1 MIDAIV
7 IGGGPNGLSAAIEL
21 ANAGKS
27 VWLYE
32 ANPTVGG
39 SARSAELTLPGF
51 VHDICSAV
59 HPLAAGSPCF
69 SRLPLDSYGLQ
80 YVYPPAALAHPF
92 EDGSAI
98 LLTKSIEQTSA
109 FFGSDRQPYKKLIS
123 PIAENWS
130 ELSADVL
137 GPPRFPKHPLRAAR
151 FAWYAVKPAKALAS
165 TIFKN
170 DKSRA
175 VFAGLAAH
183 SCLALEQYGTSA
195 FGLILAALA
204 HAIGWPVAQCGSQS
218 ISNSLAAHLQSLGGK
233 IITDHRVATL
243 DELPP
248 AKAILCDVTPRQ
260 LICIAGG
267 SFPQRFIRKL
277 ARYRYGA
284 GVFKMDWALS
294 ERVPWKAKE
303 CFSAAT
309 VHLGSSFDDV
319 LLSERQI
326 IGGSYPERPFTIVV
340 QPTLFDESR
349 AHSGRHTLWAYCHVP
364 NGSTV
369 DMSERMEKQIER
381 FAPGFRDCI
390 LARSIMTT
398 ADLEAHNANLIG
410 GDIGGGSADLLQL
423 VLRPTSRWY
432 STPRKDLF
440 LCSSSTPP
448 GGGVHGLCGY
458 YAARSALKVGFGV
471 GG

>member
-21 ANAGKS
+21 ASAGKS

-39 SARSAELTLPGF
+39 SARSAELTLPEF

-69 SRLPLDSYGLQ
+69 SRLPLDRYGLR

-109 FFGSDRQPYKKLIS
+109 FFGSDRQSYKKLIS

-137 GPPRFPKHPLRAAR
+137 GPPRLPKHALRAAR
-151 FAWYAVKPAKALAS
+151 FGWYAIKPAKALAS

-183 SCLALEQYGTSA
+183 SCLALEQNGTSA

-204 HAIGWPVAQCGSQS
+204 HAIGWPVAQGGSQS
-218 ISNSLAAHLQSLGGK
+218 ISNSLAAHLESLGGK
-233 IITDHRVATL
+233 ILTDHRVATL

-248 AKAILCDVTPRQ
+248 AKAILCDLTPRQ
-260 LICIAGG
+260 LIRIAGD
-267 SFPQRFIRKL
+267 SFPKRFIRKL
-277 ARYRYGA
+277 TRYRYGA

-294 ERVPWKAKE
+294 EPVPWKAKE
-303 CFSAAT
+303 CSSAAT

-319 LLSERQI
+319 LLSERQVI
-326 IGGSYPERPFTIVV
+326 SGSHPERPFTIVA
-340 QPTLFDESR
+340 QPTLFDASR
-349 AHSGRHTLWAYCHVP
+349 APSGRHTLWAYCHVP

-369 DMSERMEKQIER
+369 DMSECIEKQIER

-390 LARSIMTT
+390 LARSLMTT

-423 VLRPTSRWY
+423 LLRPTSRWY
-432 STPRKDLF
+432 ATPRKDLF

-458 YAARSALKVGFGV
+458 YAARKALKVGFG
-471 GG
+471 G